1 VAAKT
6 GRGFFFGDYVY
17 EKDKR
22 GFERCCYLRLLR
34 YGLQAYFTFLVSNLN
49 RIVKLLTG
57 ITLRPQAKGR
67 WAEKLVLVYSS
78 LP

>member
-22 GFERCCYLRLLR
+22 GFERCRYLGVLR
-34 YGLQAYFTFLVSNLN
+34 YRL
-49 RIVKLLTG
+49 
-57 ITLRPQAKGR
+57 
-67 WAEKLVLVYSS
+67 
-78 LP
+78 